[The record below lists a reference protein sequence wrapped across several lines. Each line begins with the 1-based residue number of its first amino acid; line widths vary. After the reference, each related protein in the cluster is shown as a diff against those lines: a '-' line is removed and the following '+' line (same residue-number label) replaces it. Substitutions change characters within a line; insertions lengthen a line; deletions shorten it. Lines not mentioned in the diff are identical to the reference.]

1 MYRNKITKKA
11 VALSDCLI
19 FYASLLVSGVDSLGI
34 IAAMMKIKTA
44 NTTETIAPSWKSN
57 GTASTELT
65 T

>member
-1 MYRNKITKKA
+1 MRLLNY
-11 VALSDCLI
+11 
-19 FYASLLVSGVDSLGI
+19 YASLLVSGVDSLGM
-34 IAAMMKIKTA
+34 IAATINTKTA